1 MVKSFKTNI
10 LTWLKTKTYIKTE
23 IDKLLQLKSNIGHTH
38 TNASTTTPGFLSAED
53 KTKLNNLEQITV
65 DSTINAT
72 STNPVQ
78 NKVINTALTG
88 KANTNHTHSI
98 TNITNLQ
105 SQLDGKAN
113 SVHTHDEY
121 ATKNH
126 SSNKPDY
133 GLSSTSEYGHC
144 RVRNDLTAP
153 TYIKG
158 EALSAY
164 QGQVIGNRL
173 TAVESTANNVYENYT
188 KNSMRIKI
196 GRWSDN
202 AGEDNTELKVNYKSD
217 GIYAKLYC
225 DKSDFNYT
233 DKEVVLVINGIP
245 YIRKINETGKS
256 ERLRIQLERGTYVLT
271 AFIKSYEGLN
281 PATYMKIIT
290 VI

>member
-53 KTKLNNLEQITV
+53 KTKLNNLKQITV

-78 NKVINTALTG
+78 NKVINTALT
-88 KANTNHTHSI
+88 
-98 TNITNLQ
+98 
-105 SQLDGKAN
+105 
-113 SVHTHDEY
+113 
-121 ATKNH
+121 
-126 SSNKPDY
+126 
-133 GLSSTSEYGHC
+133 
-144 RVRNDLTAP
+144 
-153 TYIKG
+153 
-158 EALSAY
+158 
-164 QGQVIGNRL
+164 
-173 TAVESTANNVYENYT
+173 AVESTVNNVYENYT

-202 AGEDNTELKVNYKSD
+202 AGEDNTGLKVNYKSD

-233 DKEVVLVINGIP
+233 DKEVVLVINGVP

-256 ERLRIQLERGTYVLT
+256 ERLAIQLERGTFILT
-271 AFIKSYEGLN
+271 AFIRGYEGLN
-281 PATYMKIIT
+281 PATDMKIIK